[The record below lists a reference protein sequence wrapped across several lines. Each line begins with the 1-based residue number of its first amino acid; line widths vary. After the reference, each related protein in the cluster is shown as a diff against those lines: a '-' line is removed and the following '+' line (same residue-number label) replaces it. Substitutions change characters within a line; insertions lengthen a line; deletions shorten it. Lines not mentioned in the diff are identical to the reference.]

1 MARRISDDFIN
12 DLLDGELSEILKYVQ
27 RDDTLDLEFRK
38 TSIIIY
44 YRGGKLLEIKELN
57 KGYEFIPGNSNY
69 NLIAN
74 IKDLAKPELN
84 NIGEYIPKFKHIIDI
99 YFGGIRLN
107 NIQPRK
113 RYSLENEIRQHIV
126 RENNYTKI
134 SGQTDYFVLDTE
146 YTTTFKKKFDIVAIE
161 WESKGNG
168 SQRRLHNGYVPK
180 LVIIELKYGE
190 KSLPNKSGLKEHL
203 IDFERFV
210 NNKIETIEFKQDML
224 IVLEQKRK
232 LGLIPYLTKINSNKV
247 NQFDDNIEFAFII
260 ANYKNK
266 SKILEREIQE
276 MNHFEMFVSNHMGY
290 GLYKDSLLSK
300 EKALNL
306 IKRL

>member
-1 MARRISDDFIN
+1 MARRISDKFFN
-12 DLLDGELSEILKYVQ
+12 DLLQGELSEILKYVQ
-27 RDDTLDLEFRK
+27 SDDTLDLEFRG

-44 YRGGKLLEIKELN
+44 YRGGKLLEIKEIN
-57 KGYEFIPGNSNY
+57 TGYEFISGNLNY

-74 IKDLAKPELN
+74 IENLAKPELN
-84 NIGEYIPKFKHIIDI
+84 NIVEYIPIFKHIIDI
-99 YFGGIRLN
+99 YFGGIRSN

-134 SGQTDYFVLDTE
+134 SGQTDYFILDTE

-161 WESKGNG
+161 WESKGN
-168 SQRRLHNGYVPK
+168 QRKLYNGYVPK

-190 KSLPNKSGLKEHL
+190 KSLPNQSGLKNHL
-203 IDFERFV
+203 TDFERFV
-210 NNKIETIEFKQDML
+210 NNKSETEAFKQDML

-232 LGLIPYLTKINSNKV
+232 LCLIPYLAKINSYKV

-260 ANYKNK
+260 ANYKNQ

-276 MNHFEMFVSNHMGY
+276 MNHFEMFVSNYMGY

>member
-1 MARRISDDFIN
+1 MARRISDEFIN
-12 DLLDGELSEILKYVQ
+12 DLLQGKLSEILKYVQ

-44 YRGGKLLEIKELN
+44 YRGGKLLEVKEISKN
-57 KGYEFIPGNSNY
+57 SYEFISGNLNY

-74 IKDLAKPELN
+74 VKDLVKPELN
-84 NIGEYIPKFKHIIDI
+84 NFFEYIPRFKHIIDI
-99 YFGGIRLN
+99 YFGGIRSN
-107 NIQPRK
+107 DIQQRK

-126 RENNYTKI
+126 RENNYTNI

-161 WESKGNG
+161 WESKGN
-168 SQRRLHNGYVPK
+168 QRKLYSGYVPK

-190 KSLPNKSGLKEHL
+190 KSLSNKSGLKEHL

-210 NNKIETIEFKQDML
+210 NNKNETNAFIQDML

-232 LGLIPYLTKINSNKV
+232 LGLIPYLSKTNSYEV
-247 NQFDDNIEFAFII
+247 SHFDDNIEFAYII
-260 ANYKNK
+260 ANYKNQ

-276 MNHFEMFVSNHMGY
+276 MNQFEMFVSNHMGY